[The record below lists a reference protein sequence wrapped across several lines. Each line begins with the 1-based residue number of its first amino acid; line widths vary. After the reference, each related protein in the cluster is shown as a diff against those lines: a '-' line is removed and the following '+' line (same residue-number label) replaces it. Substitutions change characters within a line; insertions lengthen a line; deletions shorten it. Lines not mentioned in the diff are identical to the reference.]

1 MAAIQEIDIGAAA
14 TLIVAWRTGH
24 SAHGAAL
31 KAGGQVVSA
40 LRGHAREA
48 LAIISAGNGRPYN
61 PDDEQDEETPYL
73 TASQD
78 ELLDTA
84 LLEQLR
90 LGASLPLI
98 GAHELANRT
107 LALYA
112 LLIGNDPDSRAIFV
126 RKGNPVS
133 LATKSVVAIFDDTLT
148 RVTRPILAF
157 DSAFDVILLDSSV
170 WILNQKNFEGL
181 FKESEAV
188 LARTADWVDHLNQV
202 LPISAESKEWLVD
215 RLRQNSVVRRKVQSI
230 LHSAYLPKLTP
241 DILRAKMAGHG
252 LAADNLMKD
261 GSLVFNKD
269 TERDLL
275 LFLNEDLWTGDFS
288 GDEYAAARKARRPV
302 SPRN

>member
-1 MAAIQEIDIGAAA
+1 MGAIQEIDTAAA
-14 TLIVAWRTGH
+14 TTLIVAWRAGRN
-24 SAHGAAL
+24 AHGAVL
-31 KAGGQVVSA
+31 RAGGQVTDA
-40 LRGHAREA
+40 MRGYAQES
-48 LAIISAGNGRPYN
+48 LDAITSGQGHPYN
-61 PDDEQDEETPYL
+61 PDDEQDEDAAFL

-90 LGASLPLI
+90 IGSSLPLI
-98 GAHELANRT
+98 GADELRKRT

-133 LATKSVVAIFDDTLT
+133 LATKSVVAVFDDTLT

-157 DSAFDVILLDSSV
+157 DSTFDVILLGSSV

-188 LARTADWVDHLNQV
+188 LARTSEWVDQLSQV
-202 LPISAESKEWLVD
+202 LPIADDGREWLAS
-215 RLRQNSVVRRKVQSI
+215 RLRQNSVMRRKIHSI
-230 LHSAYLPKLTP
+230 LRSPYLPRLTP
-241 DILRAKMAGHG
+241 DILRARMAAHG
-252 LAADNLMKD
+252 LIPGDLMKD

-269 TERDLL
+269 TEKDLL

-288 GDEYAAARKARRPV
+288 GDQYAAARKARR
-302 SPRN
+302 

>member
-1 MAAIQEIDIGAAA
+1 MEAIQQIDIAEAA
-14 TLIVAWRTGH
+14 TLVVAWRTGRN
-24 SAHGAAL
+24 AHGAVL
-31 KAGGQVVSA
+31 RAGGQVIDA
-40 LRGHAREA
+40 LRAYAREA
-48 LAIISAGNGRPYN
+48 LALIAAGHGRPYN
-61 PDDEQDEETPYL
+61 PDDEQGEDAGFL

-90 LGASLPLI
+90 TGSSLPLI
-98 GAHELANRT
+98 EADELRKRT

-133 LATKSVVAIFDDTLT
+133 LARKGVVAVFDDTLT

-157 DSAFDVILLDSSV
+157 DSSFDMILLAGSV

-188 LARTADWVDHLNQV
+188 LARTSEWVDQLSQV
-202 LPISAESKEWLVD
+202 LPIAGDGSEWLAD
-215 RLRQNSVVRRKVQSI
+215 RLRQNSVMRRKVHSI
-230 LHSAYLPKLTP
+230 LRSDYLPKLTP
-241 DILRAKMAGHG
+241 DNLRARMSAHG
-252 LAADNLMKD
+252 LLPDDLMKD
-261 GSLVFNKD
+261 GALIFNKD
-269 TERDLL
+269 TEKDLL

-288 GDEYAAARKARRPV
+288 GDQYAAARKARR
-302 SPRN
+302 